1 MFKAGMKEAAR
12 EALAILQH
20 VVDEQMVHS
29 HYHHFLSWAE
39 EGAEAVILL
48 AGGHDRLG
56 CFIDQVNLTHA
67 LVWDLDEAT
76 KEVKMLGEHEEESS
90 QKITGLEALCRK
102 LREDTQ
108 RLEEE
113 KATPKGMVKSHD

>member
-1 MFKAGMKEAAR
+1 MFKAGMKEAAY

-20 VVDEQMVHS
+20 EVDEQMVHS
-29 HYHHFLSWAE
+29 QYHHFLSWAE

-56 CFIDQVNLTHA
+56 CFIDQVKLTHA

-108 RLEEE
+108 RLQEE

>member
-1 MFKAGMKEAAR
+1 MFKAGMKEAAY

-20 VVDEQMVHS
+20 EVDEQMVHS
-29 HYHHFLSWAE
+29 QYHHFLSWAE

-56 CFIDQVNLTHA
+56 CFIDQVKLTHA

>member
-1 MFKAGMKEAAR
+1 
-12 EALAILQH
+12 
-20 VVDEQMVHS
+20 
-29 HYHHFLSWAE
+29 
-39 EGAEAVILL
+39 
-48 AGGHDRLG
+48 
-56 CFIDQVNLTHA
+56 
-67 LVWDLDEAT
+67 
-76 KEVKMLGEHEEESS
+76 MLGEHEEESS